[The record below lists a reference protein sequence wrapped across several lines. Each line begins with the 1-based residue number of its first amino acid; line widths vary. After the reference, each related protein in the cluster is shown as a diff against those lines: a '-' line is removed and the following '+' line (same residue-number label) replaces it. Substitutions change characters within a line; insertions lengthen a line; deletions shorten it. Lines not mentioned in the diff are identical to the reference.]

1 MIELSYTTYL
11 KGFKMADKVIVF
23 SKSNEEIKVAL
34 IEDEILSEIFF
45 EDVETEKNS
54 GKIFIGRIENDVPS
68 LEAFFVNIGINKNG
82 FLRYKDLIGLP
93 NEYKRGDKVIVQ
105 VKKDGTIRKGPQLSM
120 QINLPGRYIVYLPE
134 GESSIGISR
143 KITDDLTRQDL
154 RELGEDIINEREG
167 IIFRTNCTSIDK
179 KTIREEFESLRES
192 WKNIVASYK
201 STQKPILMYS
211 DQNFVEYILRE
222 RLDKDTRKIVLD
234 DKSVNET
241 VEQVLKEM
249 NYSINVELTDRDAFS
264 YMNIYG
270 DMNDIFARKITL
282 KNGAI
287 ITIDRAEAMTVID
300 VDSASNVQE
309 KNIEET
315 SFKTNL
321 SAAKEIA
328 RQLRLRNISG
338 IIIID
343 FIDMMDRQHQEAVKT
358 FLEQETYRDKAKV
371 SVVGFTSLGLL
382 ELTRKRTSSS
392 IESYMFSPCPV
403 CHGTGRVASPR
414 VVFDRMIK
422 DIHDSMRLFEDDNI
436 AEVMLNVYHNL
447 SGYITPEIK
456 SCLEDKYGI
465 KLKFEFSWN
474 DPNSYNI
481 RFRK

>member
-1 MIELSYTTYL
+1 
-11 KGFKMADKVIVF
+11 
-23 SKSNEEIKVAL
+23 
-34 IEDEILSEIFF
+34 
-45 EDVETEKNS
+45 
-54 GKIFIGRIENDVPS
+54 
-68 LEAFFVNIGINKNG
+68 
-82 FLRYKDLIGLP
+82 
-93 NEYKRGDKVIVQ
+93 
-105 VKKDGTIRKGPQLSM
+105 
-120 QINLPGRYIVYLPE
+120 
-134 GESSIGISR
+134 
-143 KITDDLTRQDL
+143 
-154 RELGEDIINEREG
+154 
-167 IIFRTNCTSIDK
+167 
-179 KTIREEFESLRES
+179 
-192 WKNIVASYK
+192 
-201 STQKPILMYS
+201 
-211 DQNFVEYILRE
+211 
-222 RLDKDTRKIVLD
+222 
-234 DKSVNET
+234 
-241 VEQVLKEM
+241 
-249 NYSINVELTDRDAFS
+249 
-264 YMNIYG
+264 MNIYG